1 MIARGLLIL
10 AVCAS
15 IPSGAAAAEGSFT
28 PHKAIYRIMGGDE
41 GGGITRA
48 DGWVVVNIEASCDGW
63 STQNAITFRV
73 VMSDGKVV
81 DSSIK
86 TSTWE
91 SRDGLRYRFSAQNV
105 RGESLEG
112 DANIPASGNA
122 GKVAFSK
129 PSGYEMILPA
139 GAMFP
144 MTFNRRILAT
154 ARDGGET
161 VSAIIFDAGH
171 SSLLVDASVTI
182 GGGDLSSDETGRG
195 LPAIKGLSWPLRY
208 SFSTRTA
215 DSAGN
220 TEFRARLFDNG
231 IYGDMLFDFGDFT
244 FEAVL
249 EQIVP
254 GTEPDC

>member
-10 AVCAS
+10 AVCGS
-15 IPSGAAAAEGSFT
+15 IPTGAAAAEESVT
-28 PHKAIYRIMGGDE
+28 PHKAVYRIVAADE
-41 GGGITRA
+41 GGGVTRA
-48 DGWVVVNIEASCDGW
+48 DGWVVANVEASCGGW

-73 VMSDGKVV
+73 VMPDGKVV

-86 TSTWE
+86 TSAWE

-105 RGESLEG
+105 RGEKLSG
-112 DANIPASGNA
+112 DANIPASGDV
-122 GKVAFSK
+122 GKVVFSQ
-129 PSGYEMILPA
+129 PPGYEMVLPA

-144 MTFNRRILAT
+144 MTFNRRILAA
-154 ARDGGET
+154 ARNGEES

-171 SSLLVDASVTI
+171 SSLLVDTTVTI

-208 SFSTRTA
+208 TFSTRTA
-215 DSAGN
+215 DLAGN
-220 TEFRARLFDNG
+220 TKFHARLFDNG

-244 FEAVL
+244 FEAIL
-249 EQIVP
+249 EQVVP